1 MDDIAIIQLFWS
13 RSENAIKESDSKYGK
28 ILKRISFN
36 ILANFE
42 DSEECVNDTY
52 MSAWDNI
59 PPQHPNSLMAYLGRI
74 TRNISINKYHSENA
88 KKRGGGLILSE
99 LTECIPDNSNV
110 IDNLEAGEI
119 TRIINEWLYSLETAD
134 RDLFIRR
141 YWFGD
146 SAKSLAKEQNLSENI
161 ISGRLFRLR
170 SKLKLILAK
179 EEIYI

>member
-59 PPQHPNSLMAYLGRI
+59 PPQQIGRA
-74 TRNISINKYHSENA
+74 H
-88 KKRGGGLILSE
+88 
-99 LTECIPDNSNV
+99 V
-110 IDNLEAGEI
+110 
-119 TRIINEWLYSLETAD
+119 
-134 RDLFIRR
+134 
-141 YWFGD
+141 
-146 SAKSLAKEQNLSENI
+146 
-161 ISGRLFRLR
+161 
-170 SKLKLILAK
+170 
-179 EEIYI
+179 